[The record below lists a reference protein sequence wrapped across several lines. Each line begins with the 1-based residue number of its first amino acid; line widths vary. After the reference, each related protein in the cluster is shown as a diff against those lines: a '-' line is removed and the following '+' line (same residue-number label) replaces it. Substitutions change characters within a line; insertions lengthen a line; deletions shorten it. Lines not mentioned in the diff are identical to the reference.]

1 MTLHLRSSLK
11 RVSLNERDQVKIEVY
26 KMLSNGIIERSNSP
40 WESPVVLVRKKDESI
55 RFCIDYRRLNNVSKK
70 DAYPLPRIDDTL
82 ESLSVATFF
91 STIDLAAGYWQVE
104 MTEQDKAKTAFVSHV
119 GLFQFTKMPF

>member
-1 MTLHLRSSLK
+1 
-11 RVSLNERDQVKIEVY
+11 
-26 KMLSNGIIERSNSP
+26 MLSNGIIERSNSS
-40 WESPVVLVRKKDESI
+40 WESFVVLVRKKDESI
-55 RFCIDYRRLNNVSKK
+55 RFCIDYRRLNNVTKK

-82 ESLSVATFF
+82 ESLSGATCF

-104 MTEQDKAKTAFVSHV
+104 MTEEDKAKTAFVSHV